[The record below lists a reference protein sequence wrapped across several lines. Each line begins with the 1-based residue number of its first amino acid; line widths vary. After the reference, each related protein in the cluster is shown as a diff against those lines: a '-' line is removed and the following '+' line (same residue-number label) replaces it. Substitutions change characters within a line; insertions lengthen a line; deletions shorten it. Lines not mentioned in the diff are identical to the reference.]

1 MFKLDEQKLKDL
13 GAIITTT
20 EIKQQPELWAEA
32 YEIYKANKTKLD
44 EFISNIGKKHGQFR
58 VIFTGAGTSA
68 YVGNSIVPYL
78 NSKNDTKKC
87 IIESI
92 ATTNIVSNPYQYL
105 KEDVPT
111 LLVSFARSGNSPE
124 SIAALNLGKQIVKDF
139 YHLAITCAPEG
150 KLAQM
155 TKNDE
160 HNYLLLMP
168 ERSNDQGF
176 AMTGS
181 FSCMMLS
188 AMLIFDNLDENE
200 ESSYIRTIIEMS
212 NNVIDR
218 KDEIHEL
225 INTDFDRVVYLGSGG
240 LGALTQEAQLK
251 LLELTAGKIATV
263 YDSSMGFRH
272 GPKSF
277 IDENTLI
284 FVFVSNNP
292 YTRQYDLDV
301 LEEINGDQISKLTC
315 AISVE
320 NENNFS
326 GKTFGFEGKY
336 SNLPD
341 VYLAFPYILFA
352 QALSLFVSVKV
363 GNKPDTPSP
372 TGTVNRVV
380 KGVIIH
386 EYEK

>member
-1 MFKLDEQKLKDL
+1 MFKLEEQKLKDL

-20 EIKQQPELWAEA
+20 EIKQQPELWAQA
-32 YEIYKANKTKLD
+32 YEIYKANKENLNN
-44 EFISNIGKKHGQFR
+44 FIENIGKKHGQFR

-68 YVGNSIVPYL
+68 YVGNSVIPYL
-78 NSKNDTKKC
+78 KKKNDMKKC

-92 ATTNIVSNPYQYL
+92 PTTDIVSNPYDYL

-124 SIAALNLGKQIVKDF
+124 SIAALNLGRQIVDDF

-168 ERSNDQGF
+168 SKSNDQGF

-181 FSCMMLS
+181 FTCMMLS
-188 AMLIFDNLDENE
+188 AILIFDNLDSDTEKA
-200 ESSYIRTIIEMS
+200 YIDAIIEMGS
-212 NNVIDR
+212 NVIDR
-218 KDEIHEL
+218 KDEIYEL
-225 INTDFDRVVYLGSGG
+225 INKDFNRVVYLGSGG
-240 LGALTQEAQLK
+240 LGGLTQEAQLK
-251 LLELTAGKIATV
+251 LLELTEGKIATG
-263 YDSSMGFRH
+263 YDSAMGFRH

-284 FVFVSNNP
+284 FVFVSNNE
-292 YTRQYDLDV
+292 YTRKYDIDV
-301 LEEINGDQISKLTC
+301 LEEINGDKIAKLTC
-315 AISVE
+315 AILVE

-326 GKTFGFEGKY
+326 GKTFGFENKY
-336 SNLPD
+336 NELPD
-341 VYLAFPYILFA
+341 VYLAFPYILFG
-352 QALSLFVSVKV
+352 QTISLFTSVKV
-363 GNKPDTPSP
+363 NNKPDTPSP

-386 EYEK
+386 EYDN

>member
-1 MFKLDEQKLKDL
+1 MFKLEEQELKDL

-20 EIKQQPELWAEA
+20 EIKQQPELWAQA
-32 YEIYKANKTKLD
+32 YEIYKANKENLNN
-44 EFISNIGKKHGQFR
+44 FIENIGKKYGQFR

-68 YVGNSIVPYL
+68 YVGNSVIPYL
-78 NSKNDTKKC
+78 KKKNDMKKC

-92 ATTNIVSNPYQYL
+92 PTTDIVSNPYDYL

-124 SIAALNLGKQIVKDF
+124 SIAALNLGRQIVDDF

-168 ERSNDQGF
+168 SKSNDQGF

-181 FSCMMLS
+181 FTCMMLS
-188 AMLIFDNLDENE
+188 AILIFDNLDSDTEKA
-200 ESSYIRTIIEMS
+200 YIDAIIEMGR
-212 NNVIDR
+212 NVIDR

-225 INTDFDRVVYLGSGG
+225 INKDFNRVVYLGSGG
-240 LGALTQEAQLK
+240 LGGLTQEAQLK
-251 LLELTAGKIATV
+251 LLELTAGKIATG
-263 YDSSMGFRH
+263 YDSAMGFRH

-284 FVFVSNNP
+284 FVFVSNNE
-292 YTRQYDLDV
+292 YTRKYDIDV
-301 LEEINGDQISKLTC
+301 LEEINGDKIAKLTC
-315 AISVE
+315 AILVE

-326 GKTFGFEGKY
+326 GKTFGFENKY
-336 SNLPD
+336 NELPD
-341 VYLAFPYILFA
+341 VYLAFPYILFG
-352 QALSLFVSVKV
+352 QTISLFTSVKV
-363 GNKPDTPSP
+363 NNKPDTPSP

-386 EYEK
+386 EYDK